1 MRKNHQEVQHSDE
14 FPLDH
19 TCPWGSR
26 LPISLPPFV
35 MASPLFQQPWWA
47 GPTDHLFSS
56 PSNRAQPPQPGAS
69 AGSQLPAG
77 QYHRAL
83 CPSPFLLPS
92 SSKWKEQLKLTIE
105 SQFTRHFLFSHEPN
119 HSECLVGQGSSLAFL
134 RRETGWRKSSMSS
147 HFSLGWSTTCW
158 TLRFHICKKKVV
170 NWELLRTA
178 LVLRICVWKYESKI
192 LNS

>member
-1 MRKNHQEVQHSDE
+1 MNNFRLTATRKNHQEVQHSDE

-47 GPTDHLFSS
+47 GPTNHLFSS

-69 AGSQLPAG
+69 ARCQLPSG

-83 CPSPFLLPS
+83 CPSPFLLLS
-92 SSKWKEQLKLTIE
+92 SAKWKEQQKLTFE
-105 SQFTRHFLFSHEPN
+105 SQFTRHFLFSQEPN
-119 HSECLVGQGSSLAFL
+119 AGENVEQQECSDTAGGNAK
-134 RRETGWRKSSMSS
+134 WHS
-147 HFSLGWSTTCW
+147 HFGRQFGGFL
-158 TLRFHICKKKVV
+158 
-170 NWELLRTA
+170 
-178 LVLRICVWKYESKI
+178 
-192 LNS
+192 